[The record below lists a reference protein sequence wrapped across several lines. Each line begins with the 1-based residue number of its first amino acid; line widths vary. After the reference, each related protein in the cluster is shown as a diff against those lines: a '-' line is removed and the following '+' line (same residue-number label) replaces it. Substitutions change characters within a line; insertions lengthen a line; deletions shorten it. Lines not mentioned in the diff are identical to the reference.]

1 MNLSVKLFKGDCLE
15 LMKSIP
21 DKSIDLLLTDPPY
34 NISKNNNF
42 KTMKRNGLD
51 FGNWDHKFD
60 LTGWLSGIN
69 RIMNDGSSAI
79 IFNAWRNLGTLD
91 NKLNDEGFISKDI
104 FRWIKSNPMPRNRD
118 RRYITD
124 YEFAIVATN
133 KKGKWV
139 FNRLNSTYERPEFT
153 CPIVSGKERF
163 HPTQK
168 PVSLMEHLILRHSN
182 ANQTIFDPF
191 MGSGSTGV
199 ASASLNRNFIGIEL
213 DDDYFKIAKERI
225 ENVDVSI

>member
-1 MNLSVKLFKGDCLE
+1 MIDLQQGDCLE
-15 LMKSIP
+15 LMKDIP

-42 KTMKRNGLD
+42 KTMKRSGID
-51 FGNWDHKFD
+51 FGEWDYKFD
-60 LTGWLSGIN
+60 LINWLSEIS
-69 RIMNDGSSAI
+69 RIMNDGSSVI
-79 IFNAWRNLGTLD
+79 IFNDWRNLGVLD
-91 NKLNDEGFISKDI
+91 NKLNDEGFIGKDI

-124 YEFAIVATN
+124 YEFAIVATS

-139 FNRLNSTYERPEFT
+139 FNRLNNTYERPEFT

-199 ASASLNRNFIGIEL
+199 ACVNTSRNFIGMEL
-213 DDDYFKIAKERI
+213 DEEYFKIAKQRI
-225 ENVDVSI
+225 MGE

>member
-1 MNLSVKLFKGDCLE
+1 MIDLQQGDCLE
-15 LMKSIP
+15 LMKDIP

-42 KTMKRNGLD
+42 KTMKRSGID
-51 FGNWDHKFD
+51 FGEWDYKFD
-60 LTGWLSGIN
+60 LINWLSEIS
-69 RIMNDGSSAI
+69 RIMNDGSSVI
-79 IFNAWRNLGTLD
+79 IFNDWRNLGVLD
-91 NKLNDEGFISKDI
+91 NKLNDEGFIGKDI

-124 YEFAIVATN
+124 YEFAIVATS
-133 KKGKWV
+133 KKSKWV
-139 FNRLNSTYERPEFT
+139 FNRLNNTYERPEFA

-199 ASASLNRNFIGIEL
+199 ACVNTSRNFIGMEL
-213 DDDYFKIAKERI
+213 DEEYFKIAKQRI
-225 ENVDVSI
+225 MGE

>member
-1 MNLSVKLFKGDCLE
+1 MLDLQQGNCLKLMED
-15 LMKSIP
+15 IP

-42 KTMKRNGLD
+42 KTMKRSGID
-51 FGNWDHKFD
+51 FGGWDHKFD
-60 LTGWLSGIN
+60 LISWLSGIS
-69 RIMNDGSSAI
+69 RIMNDGSSII
-79 IFNAWRNLGTLD
+79 IFNDWRNLGILD
-91 NKLNDEGFISKDI
+91 KKLESEGFIGKDI

-124 YEFAIVATN
+124 FEFALVATS

-153 CPIVSGKERF
+153 CPSVSGNKRF

-168 PVSLMEHLILRHSN
+168 PVSLMKHLIFRHSN
-182 ANQTIFDPF
+182 VNQTVLDPF

-199 ASASLNRNFIGIEL
+199 ACVNTNRNFIGMEL
-213 DDDYFKIAKERI
+213 DPKYFKIAKERI
-225 ENVDVSI
+225 NNAKC

>member
-1 MNLSVKLFKGDCLE
+1 
-15 LMKSIP
+15 MKSIP

-42 KTMKRNGLD
+42 KTMKRNGID

-60 LTGWLSGIN
+60 LTSWLSGIN
-69 RIMNDGSSAI
+69 RIMNDGSSVI
-79 IFNAWRNLGTLD
+79 IFNAWKNLGILD
-91 NKLNDEGFISKDI
+91 NKLNDEGFISKGI
-104 FRWIKSNPMPRNRD
+104 FRWIKSNPMPRHRD

-182 ANQTIFDPF
+182 ANQNIFDPF

-199 ASASLNRNFIGIEL
+199 AAVSLDRNFIGMEL
-213 DDDYFKIAKERI
+213 DDDYFKVAKERI
-225 ENVDVSI
+225 EKADRSTRAGF

>member
-1 MNLSVKLFKGDCLE
+1 MIDLQQGDCLN
-15 LMKSIP
+15 LMKDIP

-42 KTMKRNGLD
+42 KTMKRSGID
-51 FGNWDHKFD
+51 FGGWDHKFD
-60 LTGWLSGIN
+60 LINWLSGIS
-69 RIMNDGSSAI
+69 RIMNAGSSVI
-79 IFNAWRNLGTLD
+79 IFNDWRNLGVLD
-91 NKLNDEGFISKDI
+91 NKLNDEGFIGKDI

-124 YEFAIVATN
+124 FDFEFALVATS

-153 CPIVSGKERF
+153 CPIVSGKGRF

-199 ASASLNRNFIGIEL
+199 ACVNTGRNFIGMEL
-213 DDDYFKIAKERI
+213 DPKYFEIAKNRI
-225 ENVDVSI
+225 KKEK

>member
-1 MNLSVKLFKGDCLE
+1 
-15 LMKSIP
+15 
-21 DKSIDLLLTDPPY
+21 
-34 NISKNNNF
+34 
-42 KTMKRNGLD
+42 MKRNGID

-60 LTGWLSGIN
+60 LTSWLSGIN
-69 RIMNDGSSAI
+69 RIMNDGSSVI

-168 PVSLMEHLILRHSN
+168 PVSLMEYLILRHSN

-199 ASASLNRNFIGIEL
+199 AAVSLNRNFIGMEL
-213 DDDYFKIAKERI
+213 DNNYFKIAEERMKKA
-225 ENVDVSI
+225 SSK